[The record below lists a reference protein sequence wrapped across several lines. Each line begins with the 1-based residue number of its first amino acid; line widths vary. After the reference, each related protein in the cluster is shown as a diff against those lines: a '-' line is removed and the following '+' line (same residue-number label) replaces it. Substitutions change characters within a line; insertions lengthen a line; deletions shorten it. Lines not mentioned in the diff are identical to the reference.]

1 MGAIRNQQQSKV
13 GATDVTRRNFM
24 ATAVAGAGTAAAVL
38 ASGQATTAAT
48 ETAQSIR
55 IPDTFAKAAKTPPRK
70 SEFPMSGAQVFARAC
85 KEEGLKGLFCCPGN
99 YSIINAIAAEGIPVY
114 SGRCEGPMAH
124 AADAFARATGEV
136 AATSGTEG
144 PGFTNMINS
153 IAAANSARTPL
164 LVLASNMRMGD
175 EDTEGGIQLM
185 YQQPLTEGIKK
196 YGKRL
201 INPDRIHE
209 YAAYAFRK
217 LRTGIP
223 RPVHLDFPTEIAS
236 HKFESAKDVEYFYD
250 KTKYRTETKPHPDPK
265 AVVAAVELIKTA
277 QRPLIVSSTGV
288 FYSKAWDELKKFA
301 EKAQIPVTET
311 GPMRGQ
317 FADDNPLNASASWNA
332 VRGADL
338 VILIGQYCIPPRR
351 HFAVGPDARYI
362 RIDPDPEDIGRN
374 IPVDVGIVSCEKA
387 ALAALTE
394 ACPPLK
400 HESWIGDLRA
410 GREGME
416 KDNAEYYKQG
426 LAFSDAVHPAVI
438 AQELS
443 DFMYRGSIPKEQ
455 TVFNSGG
462 YVTSRYMRRWNR
474 GFRPGQLIYDSYQF
488 GAIGP
493 NIAMAIGTCAAVRH
507 GLGPQAPYQGAPVIC
522 LTSDAAAAYT
532 IMELETAAKYKLPV
546 VVVVYSNNAWGTFT
560 PYVRNPVYLAIQ
572 LFQEN
577 VRYDKVAEGLGAHGE
592 YVTKP
597 SDFRPAL
604 ERCYRL
610 AARENVCSLIN
621 CQGRKEFSLRG
632 PGSPG
637 FLGNN
642 TLGYTAYSH

>member
-1 MGAIRNQQQSKV
+1 MGEDRNKQRSQ
-13 GATDVTRRNFM
+13 GRATGVSRRSFI
-24 ATAVAGAGTAAAVL
+24 AKAVAGASAAAVL
-38 ASGQATTAAT
+38 GKQQSTKAESAPAI
-48 ETAQSIR
+48 SIR
-55 IPDTFAKAAKTPPRK
+55 VPETFAEASKTPPRK
-70 SEFPMSGAQVFARAC
+70 SEFPMTGAQVFARAC
-85 KEEGLKGLFCCPGN
+85 KEEGLQGLFCCPGN
-99 YSIINAIAAEGIPVY
+99 YMIINAMASEGIPVY

-124 AADAFARATGEV
+124 AADAFARVTGEV

-144 PGFTNMINS
+144 PGFTNMING
-153 IAAANSARTPL
+153 IAAANAARTPL

-175 EDTEGGIQLM
+175 EDSEAGIQLM

-201 INPDRIHE
+201 INAERIHE

-223 RPVHLDFPTEIAS
+223 RPVHLDFPTEIATHRFAS
-236 HKFESAKDVEYFYD
+236 VKDVEYFYD
-250 KTKYRTETKPHPDPK
+250 KTKYRTESKPYPDPN
-265 AVVAAVELIKTA
+265 ACAAAIELIKA
-277 QRPLIVSSTGV
+277 AERPLIVSSTGV
-288 FYSKAWDELKKFA
+288 FYSKAWDELKAFA

-317 FADDNPLNASASWNA
+317 FPDDNPLNASASWNA

-338 VILIGQYCIPPRR
+338 VILVGQYCIPPRR
-351 HFAVGPDARYI
+351 HFAVGPDAKYI

-374 IPVDVGIVSCEKA
+374 IPVEVGIVSCEKA
-387 ALAALTE
+387 ALAALAE
-394 ACPPLK
+394 ACPSLK
-400 HESWIGDLRA
+400 HDSWIADLRA

-416 KDNAEYYKQG
+416 KDNADYYKQG
-426 LAFSDAVHPAVI
+426 MGFIDAVHPAVI
-438 AQELS
+438 AKELS
-443 DFMYRGSIPKEQ
+443 DFMYRGHIPKEQ

-474 GFRPGQLIYDSYQF
+474 GFRPGQLLYDSYQF

-493 NIAMAIGTCAAVRH
+493 NIAMAVGTCAAVRQ
-507 GLGPQAPYQGAPVIC
+507 GVGPQAPYRGAPVIC

-532 IMELETAAKYKLPV
+532 IMELETAAKYKMPI

-560 PYVRNPVYLAIQ
+560 PYVRNPVHLAIQ

-592 YVTKP
+592 YVTRP
-597 SDFRPAL
+597 SDFSPAL
-604 ERCYRL
+604 ERCYQL
-610 AARENVCSLIN
+610 AAKENVCSLIN
-621 CQGRKEFSLRG
+621 CQGRKEFSIRG

>member
-1 MGAIRNQQQSKV
+1 MGEDRDKQRSK
-13 GATDVTRRNFM
+13 GRATGVSRRSFI
-24 ATAVAGAGTAAAVL
+24 AKAVAGASVAAVL
-38 ASGQATTAAT
+38 GKRQSARAESVTPI
-48 ETAQSIR
+48 SIR
-55 IPDTFAKAAKTPPRK
+55 VPETFAEASKSPPRK
-70 SEFPMSGAQVFARAC
+70 SEFPMTGAQVFARAC
-85 KEEGLKGLFCCPGN
+85 KEEGLQGLFCCPGN
-99 YSIINAIAAEGIPVY
+99 YMIINALASEGIPVY

-124 AADAFARATGEV
+124 AADAFARVTGEV

-144 PGFTNMINS
+144 PGFTNMING

-175 EDTEGGIQLM
+175 EDSEAGIQLM

-201 INPDRIHE
+201 INAERIHE

-223 RPVHLDFPTEIAS
+223 RPVHLDFPTEIAA
-236 HKFESAKDVEYFYD
+236 HRFANVKDVEYFYD
-250 KTKYRTETKPHPDPK
+250 KTKYRTESKPHPDPK
-265 AVVAAVELIKTA
+265 AVAAAIELIKA
-277 QRPLIVSSTGV
+277 AERPLIVSSTGV
-288 FYSKAWDELKKFA
+288 FYSKAWDELKAFA

-311 GPMRGQ
+311 GAMRGQ

-351 HFAVGPDARYI
+351 HFAVGPDAKYI

-374 IPVDVGIVSCEKA
+374 IPVEVGIVSCEKA
-387 ALAALTE
+387 ALAALAE

-400 HESWIGDLRA
+400 HDSWIADLRA
-410 GREGME
+410 GREEME
-416 KDNAEYYKQG
+416 KDNADYYKQG
-426 LAFSDAVHPAVI
+426 MAFIDAVHPAVI
-438 AQELS
+438 AKELS
-443 DFMYRGSIPKEQ
+443 DFMYRGDIPKEQ

-474 GFRPGQLIYDSYQF
+474 GFRPGQLLYDSYQF

-493 NIAMAIGTCAAVRH
+493 NIAMAVGTCAAVRQ
-507 GLGPQAPYQGAPVIC
+507 GVGPQAPHRGAPVIC
-522 LTSDAAAAYT
+522 LTSDAASAYT
-532 IMELETAAKYKLPV
+532 IMELETAAKYKMPI

-560 PYVRNPVYLAIQ
+560 PYVRNPVHLAIQ

-577 VRYDKVAEGLGAHGE
+577 VRYDKVAEGLGAMA
-592 YVTKP
+592 
-597 SDFRPAL
+597 SM
-604 ERCYRL
+604 
-610 AARENVCSLIN
+610 
-621 CQGRKEFSLRG
+621 
-632 PGSPG
+632 
-637 FLGNN
+637 
-642 TLGYTAYSH
+642 